1 VGVCLGAVA
10 LAVALLI
17 VMFGG
22 ALLNSYGKG
31 KIERVFAKAHP
42 GYALR
47 IGELDYSV
55 GADRLVAQTVRRGST
70 NTTLK
75 IGRISLTGVR
85 WAQLLWGTA
94 TLADVLAKASLEN
107 LRLRAAGRTAT
118 ASTTKMN
125 HRTGPSRRK
134 NRSVHPGLGLAWLRV
149 RTAIELVIGSMNDG
163 CEKNSNNR
171 QSCHPARQGVS
182 DNEQFSRSR
191 L

>member
-1 VGVCLGAVA
+1 MARCDDQFPTGTTDRWFHHGSCTMKSGLPCVQT
-10 LAVALLI
+10 I
-17 VMFGG
+17 DGG
-22 ALLNSYGKG
+22 SSS
-31 KIERVFAKAHP
+31 IRF
-42 GYALR
+42 
-47 IGELDYSV
+47 
-55 GADRLVAQTVRRGST
+55 TVYEAGGRPRR
-70 NTTLK
+70 
-75 IGRISLTGVR
+75 R
-85 WAQLLWGTA
+85 
-94 TLADVLAKASLEN
+94 LEN
-107 LRLRAAGRTAT
+107 LRLRAASRTAT

-125 HRTGPSRRK
+125 HRTGPSRPK